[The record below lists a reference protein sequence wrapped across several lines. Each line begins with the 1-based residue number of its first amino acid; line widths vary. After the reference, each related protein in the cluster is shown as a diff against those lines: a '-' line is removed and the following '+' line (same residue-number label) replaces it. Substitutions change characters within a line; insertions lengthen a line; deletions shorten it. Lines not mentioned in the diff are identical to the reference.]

1 MGWRDTLESLYKNRD
16 WKTATAPE
24 REAAVTDV
32 IRVSALGAA
41 AVSVTPVPLADV
53 VMAMPMQAAMVVA
66 VGHIKGREVSRTESF
81 TIARELSTVI
91 GTHMLARQ
99 AFVALSR
106 ILFPGMA
113 GFLLAPWTFA
123 ITYAMGRVSEAY
135 FDDPNAPQEKLKA
148 RFKEGLDDARKA
160 FSKDAFMDFMKRM
173 GKDAQDFATGE
184 QAAPPSDGAAAGE
197 ATGERAGGKAPV
209 RPTPPP
215 NDKVVE
221 ADWEDASGPDE
232 EDRKDVP

>member
-1 MGWRDTLESLYKNRD
+1 MGWRDTLEGLYKNRD
-16 WKTATAPE
+16 WKAATAQE

-32 IRVSALGAA
+32 IRVSSLGAA

-53 VMAMPMQAAMVVA
+53 VMALPMQAAMVVA

-106 ILFPGMA
+106 LLFPGMA

-123 ITYAMGRVSEAY
+123 ITYGMGRVAEAY
-135 FDDPNAPQEKLKA
+135 FDDPNAPADKLKA

-160 FSKDAFMDFMKRM
+160 FSKDVFLDFMKRM
-173 GKDAQDFATGE
+173 GKDAQDFASGE
-184 QAAPPSDGAAAGE
+184 QAAAAPADTANAAPPGDTQQKA
-197 ATGERAGGKAPV
+197 RKAP
-209 RPTPPP
+209 PAS
-215 NDKVVE
+215 DKVVE
-221 ADWEDASGPDE
+221 ADWEDASGPDPD
-232 EDRKDVP
+232 DRKDVP